1 MNYPRTHY
9 RYFVL
14 IAVFLSVATLTIPSL
29 ISAQE
34 TATPE
39 GTPIEI
45 SGVVSQVGN
54 GTITVAGLTV
64 NVSVV
69 PISTNVTVGMTVRV
83 TGYLLPTNVVVAQVI
98 TIVTPSV
105 TATST
110 VEGTPEA
117 TPEVTPSA
125 TLTPNPSVVIVVEGP
140 VVNIVS
146 NIITIYNFNIELEPT
161 NPMLNIIDI
170 GDIVHVEGVFSGSGV
185 IVASVVSNVTNI
197 TTVSNGAT
205 AGLEGPIEAI
215 NGNIVI
221 VNGIPVQFASDDPR
235 LVTLQ
240 IGDFLNVQG
249 NFQGSGTTVVLVVIN
264 VTIINNVVINGNPL
278 CWFHVDG
285 MGMGMGHW
293 HCDGMGMGDD
303 GMGMGM
309 GMGLEWGAV
318 GMGVER
324 GGMVAMMCAYS
335 R

>member
-1 MNYPRTHY
+1 MNHHSRTHY
-9 RYFVL
+9 RYLVSIALFFFAALL
-14 IAVFLSVATLTIPSL
+14 IIPSI

-64 NVSVV
+64 N
-69 PISTNVTVGMTVRV
+69 ISTVPMGTNLTVGMTVTV
-83 TGYLLPTNVVVAQVI
+83 TGRLLPTNVVVAQVI
-98 TIVTPSV
+98 IIVPPSV
-105 TATST
+105 TATPT
-110 VEGTPEA
+110 VEATAEA
-117 TPEVTPSA
+117 TPEVTASA
-125 TLTPNPSVVIVVEGP
+125 TPTPNPSVVIVVEGP
-140 VVNIVS
+140 VVNIVT
-146 NIITIYNFNIELEPT
+146 NIITIYNFNIEVEPT

-170 GDIVHVEGVFSGSGV
+170 GDVVHVEGTFNASGV

-235 LVTLQ
+235 LATLH

-249 NFQGSGTTVVLVVIN
+249 NFQGSGTTIVLVVIN
-264 VTIINNVVINGNPL
+264 ITIINNVVINGNPL

-309 GMGLEWGAV
+309 GDD
-318 GMGVER
+318 GMGMGM
-324 GGMVAMMCAYS
+324 GG
-335 R
+335 